1 MFITRRQ
8 NTFEGRGEGDSPPFS
23 FVLMA
28 SDMVSALRI
37 KDRGMDPEVMLELL
51 DHLLL
56 PRLIEEKMLSLLR
69 QGRISK
75 WFSGMGQEAISVG
88 CAAAMEADE
97 FILPMH
103 RNLGVFTTRG
113 VELERLF
120 AQFQGKESGFTQGHD
135 RSFHFGSKEHHI
147 VGMISHLGPQL
158 GIADGIALASLNR
171 KEGKATLVFTGDGA
185 TSEGDFHEALNV
197 ASVWQ
202 LPVIFCIE
210 SNHWGLSTPS
220 SQQFRCAQFIDKAAG
235 YGIPEEDALRV
246 EGNDILTVFQT
257 VQNAARSIRKK
268 PRPILIEFDTFRRRG
283 HEEASG
289 TKYYPEGLIEAW
301 EKRDPVEA
309 YIDFLTQEGHISSE
323 RVDQRKTLLKQQISD
338 ALKKAEAEPEV
349 QADENREMA
358 RLFQPEALELRA
370 ASETTEELRF
380 IDAITAGLRA
390 AMERHDNLV
399 LMGQDIGTY
408 GGVFKV
414 TDGFIDQFGEERVRN
429 TPLCESAIIGSGLGL
444 SIAGMKAM
452 VEMQFADF
460 VTCGFNQIVNN
471 LAKLHWRWGQNADV
485 VVRMPTGAGV
495 AAGPFHS
502 QSNEAWFFHVPGLMI
517 AYPAFPDDAKGLL
530 ARAFDTPNPVL
541 FFEHKALYRSLSG
554 EVPTNDYSLPFGQAR
569 LHGMARDAVIVT
581 YGMGV
586 HWALAEQERLRE
598 SGTEIGVLDL
608 RTLSPLD
615 WPSVFDAANTAGRVL
630 VLHEDNLTGG
640 IGGELVARIQA
651 DCFEQ
656 LDAPVMRVAS
666 LDTPI
671 PFAPN
676 LEEGYLPKNRL
687 PGALDALLEY

>member
-1 MFITRRQ
+1 
-8 NTFEGRGEGDSPPFS
+8 
-23 FVLMA
+23 MA
-28 SDMVSALRI
+28 SKKVPALRI
-37 KDRGMDPEVMLELL
+37 QGRGVAPTVMLELL

-88 CAAAMEADE
+88 CAAALHADE

-113 VELERLF
+113 IDLTKLF
-120 AQFQGKESGFTQGHD
+120 AQFQGKASGFTQGHD
-135 RSFHFGSKEHHI
+135 RSFHFGTMEHHI

-158 GIADGIALASLNR
+158 GIADGIALASKNR
-171 KEGKATLVFTGDGA
+171 KQGKATLVFTGDGA

-202 LPVIFCIE
+202 LPVIFCVE

-220 SQQFRCAQFIDKAAG
+220 AQQFRCAQFIDKAIG
-235 YGIPEEDALRV
+235 YGIPEQDAIRV
-246 EGNDILTVFQT
+246 DGNDVLAVYEA
-257 VQNAARSIRKK
+257 VGKAAASIREQ
-268 PRPILIEFDTFRRRG
+268 PRPVLLEFDTFRRRG

-301 EKRDPVEA
+301 EARDPVDA
-309 YIDFLTQEGHISSE
+309 YIAFLEQEGH
-323 RVDQRKTLLKQQISD
+323 VDASYVEGRKE
-338 ALKKAEAEPEV
+338 ALKKRIASALKEAEAEPEV
-349 QADENREMA
+349 VADAAHEVE
-358 RLFQPEALELRA
+358 RLFRQEEPEVRPR
-370 ASETTEELRF
+370 SEATEDKRF
-380 IDAITAGLRA
+380 IDAVSEGLA
-390 AMERHDNLV
+390 QAMERHDNLV
-399 LMGQDIGTY
+399 LMGQDIGAY

-414 TDGFIDQFGEERVRN
+414 TDGFVDRFGEDRVRN
-429 TPLCESAIIGSGLGL
+429 TPLCESAIVGTGLGL

-502 QSNEAWFFHVPGLMI
+502 QSNEAWFFHVPGLRI

-530 ARAFDTPNPVL
+530 ASAFDTVNPVL

-554 EVPTNDYSLPFGQAR
+554 AVPTNDYSIPFGQAR
-569 LHGMARDAVIVT
+569 LIGTPQDAVIIT

-586 HWALAEQERLRE
+586 HWALEEAKRCRNAGL
-598 SGTEIGVLDL
+598 GEIGVVDL
-608 RTLSPLD
+608 RTLAPID
-615 WPSVFDAANTAGRVL
+615 WDTVFEAAQQAGRVL

-640 IGGELVARIQA
+640 IGAELAARIQSA
-651 DCFEQ
+651 CFMH
-656 LDAPVMRVAS
+656 LDAPVERVAS
-666 LDTPI
+666 LDTPV

-676 LEEGYLPKNRL
+676 LEAEYLPGERL
-687 PGALDALLEY
+687 PKALDALLAF

>member
-1 MFITRRQ
+1 
-8 NTFEGRGEGDSPPFS
+8 
-23 FVLMA
+23 MA
-28 SDMVSALRI
+28 GNGVPELRI
-37 KDRGMDPEVMLELL
+37 EDRGMAPDQMLALL

-88 CAAAMEADE
+88 CAAALEPDE

-113 VELERLF
+113 VELAQLF
-120 AQFQGKESGFTQGHD
+120 AQFQGKASGFTQGHD
-135 RSFHFGSKEHHI
+135 RSFHFGSMEHHI

-171 KEGKATLVFTGDGA
+171 KQGKATLVFTGDGA

-220 SQQFRCAQFIDKAAG
+220 SQQFRCAQFIDKAVG
-235 YGIPEEDALRV
+235 YGIPAEDAIRV
-246 EGNDILTVFQT
+246 DGNDILKVYET
-257 VQNAARSIRKK
+257 VQSAAASIRKA

-301 EKRDPVEA
+301 EQRDPVDA
-309 YIDFLTQEGHISSE
+309 FIGFLTREGHISAEALEE
-323 RVDQRKTLLKQQISD
+323 RKAFFKQQISEG
-338 ALKKAEAEPEV
+338 LKKAEAEPDV
-349 QADENREMA
+349 TADEERELA
-358 RLFQPEALELRA
+358 RLFRTDESPLRA
-370 ASETTEELRF
+370 PSDETEEKRF
-380 IDAITAGLRA
+380 IDAVSEGLRS

-399 LMGQDIGTY
+399 LMGQDIGAY

-414 TDGFIDQFGEERVRN
+414 TDGFLELFGEDRVRN
-429 TPLCESAIIGSGLGL
+429 TPLCESAIIGAGLGL

-502 QSNEAWFFHVPGLMI
+502 QSNEAWFFHVPGLML
-517 AYPAFPDDAKGLL
+517 AYPAFPEDAKGLL

-554 EVPTNDYSLPFGQAR
+554 PVPINDYSLPFGKAR
-569 LHGMARDAVIVT
+569 LHGRAADAVIVT

-586 HWALAEQERLRE
+586 HWALDQQERCRKE
-598 SGTEIGVLDL
+598 GTAEIGVLDL
-608 RTLSPLD
+608 RTLAPLD
-615 WPSVFDAANTAGRVL
+615 WEAVFESARHAGRVL

-640 IGGELVARIQA
+640 IGGELVARIQEN
-651 DCFEQ
+651 CFEN
-656 LDAPVMRVAS
+656 LDAPVVRVAS
-666 LDTPI
+666 MDTPV

-676 LEEGYLPKNRL
+676 LEEAYLPKKRL
-687 PGALDALLEY
+687 QIALDRLLNY